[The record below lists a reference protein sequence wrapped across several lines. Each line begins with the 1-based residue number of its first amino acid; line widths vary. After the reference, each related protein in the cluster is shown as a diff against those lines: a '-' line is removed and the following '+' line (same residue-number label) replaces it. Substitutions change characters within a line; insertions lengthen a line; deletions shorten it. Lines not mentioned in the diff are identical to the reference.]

1 MEDLSLHILDI
12 VENAIR
18 AQAQHVRI
26 SVREDLEQD
35 VLSIEIEDDGAG
47 MTEDFKRKALD
58 PFTTTKKTSR
68 IGLGLPLFEQ
78 AAKMCDGEFSINSD
92 KGAGTKV
99 HATFRYSHIDRKP
112 MGNMS
117 QTLLTLIAGNPG
129 VDFSYT
135 HVRENTTVHFDT
147 QEWKRELDGVPI
159 NNPEVLRLIKK
170 ELAETLGRVGIA

>member
-26 SVREDLEQD
+26 SVREDLKQD

-78 AAKMCDGEFSINSD
+78 AAKMCDGEFSINSEQ
-92 KGAGTKV
+92 GAGTKV
-99 HATFRYSHIDRKP
+99 HATFRCSHIDRKP
-112 MGNMS
+112 MGKMS
-117 QTLLTLIAGNPG
+117 QTLLTLIAGNPA

>member
-26 SVREDLEQD
+26 SVREDLKQD

-78 AAKMCDGEFSINSD
+78 AAKMCDGEFSISSET
-92 KGAGTKV
+92 GAGTKV
-99 HATFRYSHIDRKP
+99 HATFCYSHIDRKP

-117 QTLLTLIAGNPG
+117 QTLLTLIAGNPA

-135 HVRENTTVHFDT
+135 HVRENITVHFDT
-147 QEWKRELDGVPI
+147 QQWKRELDGVPI

>member
-1 MEDLSLHILDI
+1 VEDLSLHILDI

-26 SVREDLEQD
+26 SVREDLKQD

-78 AAKMCDGEFSINSD
+78 AAKMCDGEFSINSG

-112 MGNMS
+112 MGKMS
-117 QTLLTLIAGNPG
+117 QTLLTLIAGNPA

>member
-26 SVREDLEQD
+26 SVREDIKQD

-47 MTEDFKRKALD
+47 MTEDFKRRALD

-78 AAKMCDGEFSINSD
+78 AAKMCEGEFSINSE

-112 MGNMS
+112 MGKMS
-117 QTLLTLIAGNPG
+117 QTLLTLIAGNPA

-170 ELAETLGRVGIA
+170 ELAESLGRVGIA

>member
-1 MEDLSLHILDI
+1 VEDLSLHILDI

-26 SVREDLEQD
+26 TVREDRAHDL
-35 VLSIEIEDDGAG
+35 VTIEIEDDGAG
-47 MTEDFKRKALD
+47 MTEDFKSKVLD

-78 AAKMCDGEFSINSD
+78 AAKMCDGDFSIFSE
-92 KGAGTKV
+92 KGTGTKV

-112 MGNMS
+112 MGKMS
-117 QTLLTLIAGNPG
+117 HTLLTLIAGNPAI
-129 VDFSYT
+129 DISYT
-135 HVRENTTVHFDT
+135 HTCENTTVHFDT

-170 ELAETLGRVGIA
+170 ELVENLGKIGVL

>member
-1 MEDLSLHILDI
+1 VEDLSLHILDI

-26 SVREDLEQD
+26 SVREDLKQD

-78 AAKMCDGEFSINSD
+78 AAKMCDGEFSINSG

-112 MGNMS
+112 MGKMS
-117 QTLLTLIAGNPG
+117 QTLLTLIAGNPA

-135 HVRENTTVHFDT
+135 HVHENTTVHFDT

>member
-1 MEDLSLHILDI
+1 VEDLSLHILDI

-26 SVREDLEQD
+26 SIREDLKQD

-47 MTEDFKRKALD
+47 MSEDLKRRALD
-58 PFTTTKKTSR
+58 PFTTTKTTSR

-78 AAKMCDGEFSINSD
+78 AAKMCDGEFSIFSE

-99 HATFRYSHIDRKP
+99 RATFRHSHIDRKP
-112 MGNMS
+112 MGKIS
-117 QTLLTLIAGNPG
+117 QTLITLIAGNPA
-129 VDFSYT
+129 VDFCYR
-135 HVRENTTVHFDT
+135 HARENTTVQFDT
-147 QEWKRELDGVPI
+147 QEWKRELEGVPI

-170 ELAETLGRVGIA
+170 ELAETLGKVGVA